1 MSNRNDIKLVFYRKL
16 RRGRLAQLLVSVAA
30 LTFIVVFGL
39 IHLIMGI
46 SPEVWEWWMLG
57 TSEVL
62 FLAGV
67 LGFVYTNNKMIQI
80 STQMKA
86 VNDFFSE
93 PVYLYPENM
102 FVKAV
107 HKFSRVKRGYHTG
120 TLIAINVKDLHSD
133 ILNFYGS
140 DEVKAINYIVFTALI
155 NHFHDLKKYRYGF
168 SYLDSFLLYK
178 KTNDP
183 ENFYAEL
190 DPFVEEV
197 NRRISER
204 AKIPSITL
212 LFGSY
217 TLGKKD
223 DIREAVEK
231 AVLAS
236 RYNDNT
242 RFSNTVVPFSQ
253 DQVDVD
259 TNEKSLPF
267 EIMKGMKEDQ
277 FQIYYQPKFNLHTN
291 RFYGAEALVRWSHPT
306 RGLLPPS
313 FFVPFS
319 ERSGLIVGLDHYI
332 YEHVLLDMKKW
343 AKEKKR
349 LVKVSINISR
359 KTVYDD
365 GLIVFLS
372 DKLKENG
379 IDPKLLDMELTE
391 SLAARDTAFLL
402 QLVNKIKALRMNTS
416 IDDFGVGYSSFNS
429 LKKLPFDTLK
439 IDKSFI
445 DDIEVD
451 QKSRDIVKAI
461 INLSHAL
468 GIWTIAEGVET
479 REQVEIL
486 KYLGLDSIQ
495 GYYYSRPLNNYEFQ
509 KFLAD
514 NPFERKEE
522 EQ

>member
-1 MSNRNDIKLVFYRKL
+1 MNNKDIKFHQYQHL
-16 RRGRLAQLLVSVAA
+16 RRGRISQLIVAA
-30 LTFIVVFGL
+30 
-39 IHLIMGI
+39 I
-46 SPEVWEWWMLG
+46 SLG
-57 TSEVL
+57 
-62 FLAGV
+62 GV
-67 LGFVYTNNKMIQI
+67 LATGSVRFFQQEPLTPFELWTIIVLEVVLVTAVFGFVYANNAMIQI
-80 STQMKA
+80 RTQMRT

-93 PVYLYPENM
+93 PVYLFPENM
-102 FVKAV
+102 FVKQV
-107 HKFSRVKRGYHTG
+107 EKFSKIRHGYHQG
-120 TLIAINVKDLHSD
+120 VFLAINVKDLHSE

-140 DEVKAINYIVFTALI
+140 EEVKAINTIIFKAIVH
-155 NHFHDLKKYRYGF
+155 HFQDSKNYRYGF
-168 SYLDSFLLYK
+168 SYLDSFLVFK

-183 ENFYAEL
+183 EKFYAEL
-190 DPFVEEV
+190 DPFIAEV
-197 NRRISER
+197 NEKITER
-204 AKIPSITL
+204 GKIPSITM

-217 TLGKKD
+217 VLEKNDEIGESVD
-223 DIREAVEK
+223 K
-231 AVLAS
+231 AVYAS
-236 RYNDNT
+236 RFNDNT

-259 TNEKSLPF
+259 TDEKSLPF
-267 EIMKGMKEDQ
+267 EIMRGMKEQQ

-313 FFVPFS
+313 FFIPFS

-332 YEHVLLDMKKW
+332 YEHVLIDMRKW
-343 AKEKKR
+343 SKEKKR

-359 KTVYDD
+359 KTIYDE
-365 GLIVFLS
+365 GLITFLGE
-372 DKLKENG
+372 KLKASG
-379 IDPKLLDMELTE
+379 IDPKMLDMELTE
-391 SLAARDTAFLL
+391 SLAARDTAFLF
-402 QLVNKIKALRMNTS
+402 QLVNKIKSLNMNTS

-429 LKKLPFDTLK
+429 LKRLPFDSLK

-486 KYLGLDSIQ
+486 KALGLDSVQ

-514 NPFERKEE
+514 NPFEHKED

>member
-1 MSNRNDIKLVFYRKL
+1 
-16 RRGRLAQLLVSVAA
+16 
-30 LTFIVVFGL
+30 
-39 IHLIMGI
+39 
-46 SPEVWEWWMLG
+46 
-57 TSEVL
+57 
-62 FLAGV
+62 
-67 LGFVYTNNKMIQI
+67 
-80 STQMKA
+80 
-86 VNDFFSE
+86 
-93 PVYLYPENM
+93 
-102 FVKAV
+102 
-107 HKFSRVKRGYHTG
+107 
-120 TLIAINVKDLHSD
+120 
-133 ILNFYGS
+133 
-140 DEVKAINYIVFTALI
+140 
-155 NHFHDLKKYRYGF
+155 
-168 SYLDSFLLYK
+168 
-178 KTNDP
+178 
-183 ENFYAEL
+183 
-190 DPFVEEV
+190 
-197 NRRISER
+197 
-204 AKIPSITL
+204 
-212 LFGSY
+212 
-217 TLGKKD
+217 
-223 DIREAVEK
+223 
-231 AVLAS
+231 
-236 RYNDNT
+236 
-242 RFSNTVVPFSQ
+242 
-253 DQVDVD
+253 
-259 TNEKSLPF
+259 
-267 EIMKGMKEDQ
+267 
-277 FQIYYQPKFNLHTN
+277 
-291 RFYGAEALVRWSHPT
+291 
-306 RGLLPPS
+306 
-313 FFVPFS
+313 
-319 ERSGLIVGLDHYI
+319 
-332 YEHVLLDMKKW
+332 MKKW

-365 GLIVFLS
+365 GLIDFLS